1 MAVNNLVTKA
11 EYKTYVGINST
22 NQDTEIDS
30 IIPKV
35 SALVKAYCRRTFIDH
50 YSDPK
55 SERFNGGVNKFLL
68 QEYPL
73 VNLYSVE
80 YSSDYGQNY
89 TLLSDYVDFA
99 PDLVE
104 GCVHSLKPNGFEYAV
119 NGYIVTYSAGYSTL
133 PVDLKLAVFDLVTYY
148 RKNDS
153 AVHSNKAP
161 STGNIQVE
169 YINNT
174 AFPAHIRRVLD
185 LYVADF
191 S

>member
-11 EYKTYVGINST
+11 EYKAFVGITST
-22 NQDTEIDS
+22 NQDAEIDS
-30 IIPKV
+30 LIPKI
-35 SALVKAYCRRTFIDH
+35 SALVKTYCKRTFVDN

-55 SERFNGGVNKFLL
+55 TQKFNGGTDRFIL

-73 VNLYSVE
+73 INVYSVE
-80 YSSDYGQNY
+80 YSSDYGQTY
-89 TLLSDYVDFA
+89 TLLTDYVDFA
-99 PDLVE
+99 PDTVDD
-104 GCVHSLKPNGFEYAV
+104 CVLSLSPGGFPYAI
-119 NGYIVTYSAGYSTL
+119 NGYIVTYSAGYDNL
-133 PVDLKLAVFDLVTYY
+133 PVDLKLAVFDLITYY

-191 S
+191 A